1 MQKYNKERP
10 IIYHNCQC
18 YRKDTPELVAFD
30 PDRACPQ
37 GFLFRRKVLGHDL
50 SLQAKGSTPRSPR
63 AMPSV
68 CMGRRRGHAL
78 Y

>member
-37 GFLFRRKVLGHDL
+37 GFLFRRKALGIDRLLVHFF
-50 SLQAKGSTPRSPR
+50 
-63 AMPSV
+63 SV
-68 CMGRRRGHAL
+68 IVVVGFVIVVFICVTI
-78 Y
+78 